1 MGYRMVQTETRRLF
15 FALCPGEQVRQQL
28 WKLSDDMQFGRRTSF
43 ENLHITLIFLGAVN
57 KDQRVCLEQAAAN
70 IPFSPFTLQ
79 IDRLGHWVR
88 PKILWA
94 GCLEVPKLLLSLV
107 GKLQENIDDCGFQQ
121 TQKQDYIPHATLARK
136 VGAGQGDQFCE
147 QHHPIEPIKWHVKN
161 FSLMESV
168 TYAEGPVYK
177 VLRTW

>member
-1 MGYRMVQTETRRLF
+1 MF
-15 FALCPGEQVRQQL
+15 FALCPDERVRQQL
-28 WKLSDDMQFGRRTSF
+28 WKLSGDMQFGRRTSF

-57 KDQRVCLEQAAAN
+57 KDQRVCLEQAASS
-70 IPFSPFTLQ
+70 IPFLPFTLQ

-94 GCLEVPKLLLSLV
+94 GCTEVPELLLSLV
-107 GKLQENIDDCGFQQ
+107 GQLQKNIDGCEFQS
-121 TQKQDYIPHATLARK
+121 TQQQDYIPHVTLARK
-136 VGAGQGDQFCE
+136 VSADRGNRFCE
-147 QHHPIEPIKWHVKN
+147 QRQLIEPIKWHIKH

-177 VLRTW
+177 VLKSW